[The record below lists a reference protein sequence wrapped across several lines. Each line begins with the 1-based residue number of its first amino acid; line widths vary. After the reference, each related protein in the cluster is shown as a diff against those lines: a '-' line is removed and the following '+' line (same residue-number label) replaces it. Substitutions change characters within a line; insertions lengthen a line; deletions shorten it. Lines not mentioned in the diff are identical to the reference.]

1 MSDEDFSERLAKAY
15 GAKDQPSL
23 NAAYDD
29 WALHYDRDV
38 MSMGYTPHALVAGM
52 AARYLP
58 AGSRPILDVGAGTG
72 LVGYLMKAFGFDD
85 LTAFDMNAEM
95 LKVAGSRGCYRE
107 TRQGLLGE
115 PLPFPD
121 GHFAAFVSAGTFTA
135 GHAPADCFEELARIV
150 KPGGF
155 FVLTLRG
162 DDGSAEA
169 YLDALAALEQA
180 GAVSP
185 LAESVPV
192 RAFLLDPDEAHI
204 MSVVKVFRRL

>member
-1 MSDEDFSERLAKAY
+1 MSDDFSERLAKAY
-15 GAKDQPSL
+15 GAKDQPEL

-52 AARYLP
+52 AARHLP
-58 AGSRPILDVGAGTG
+58 AGEGPILDVGAGTG
-72 LVGYLMKAFGFDD
+72 LVGSLMQAFGFGE

-95 LKVAGSRGCYRE
+95 LKVAAARGCYRE

-121 GHFAAFVSAGTFTA
+121 GRFAAFVSAGTFTA
-135 GHAPADCFEELARIV
+135 GHAPADCFEELARV
-150 KPGGF
+150 VRPGGSF
-155 FVLTLRG
+155 LLTLRA

-169 YLDALAALEQA
+169 YLASLGALERA
-180 GAVSP
+180 GAIAP
-185 LAESVPV
+185 QGESLPI
-192 RAFLLDPDEAHI
+192 RAFLLDPQEAHI
-204 MSVVKVFRRL
+204 LSVVKVYRRL